1 MLSVSTQNYKKLL
14 LIARQS
20 LADVLEKTPSDFA
33 AYSKG
38 KAVKEE
44 AADVHVCIWRKGK
57 LRAHGT
63 SHYFPLEDG
72 IYMATVF
79 ALEVPVD
86 DTLILVGELEELTVE
101 ILIKTGET
109 LFNLSSDSDS
119 KDHLN
124 AFSQGISLKFNDAF
138 FDLLPT
144 TIITEK
150 LFSLDEQL
158 DYLLNLCAQERDILS
173 DKETQIFIT
182 DWLHISETKGFSD
195 EVTLF
200 RRRRSQK
207 RFPVSYKSISA
218 AAVACGNRLVNQQS
232 VRGIYTYE
240 YNALENRI
248 SNENFNIVRM
258 AGTAFSMS
266 MLADFINLNDSKR
279 HFENS
284 ADSAIRY
291 LFTLSSTTPFIKES
305 LYIAQEEYGRY
316 NFVGK
321 LGSTALALLGLQFG
335 TFYEKY
341 ADQRQKLTN
350 TILGMQNQ
358 DGSYNS
364 YVPTKVF
371 PVSPN
376 RKASANYFPGEAL
389 VAFCYALKNN
399 FDRNVARSVAKSF
412 HFYKKHFTDEPN
424 TAFVLWQASAWAI
437 FYRLMTESAEIKKI
451 ADECEFESSD
461 VAAFVYQQADW
472 ILQFQHN
479 SATTDIEDYIG
490 GFPNDTAPNSVSSC
504 YLEAVIRAAGLAFDR
519 GDEEKFG
526 KYKDA
531 STKGLEFLLRLQL
544 KEEEDFLFPEPKM
557 AIGGISSNLVSFK
570 LRNDRDQHAITA
582 FIAAL
587 ETPSI
592 FGDSEKDHK

>member
-1 MLSVSTQNYKKLL
+1 MLSVSTQNHKKLL
-14 LIARQS
+14 LIARQA
-20 LADVLEKTPSDFA
+20 LADVLEKTTSELA
-33 AYSKG
+33 AYPKG
-38 KAVKEE
+38 KAGKE
-44 AADVHVCIWRKGK
+44 ASASVHVFIRRKGK
-57 LRAHGT
+57 LRAQGT

-72 IYMATVF
+72 VYLATVY
-79 ALEVPVD
+79 ALEVPLD

-101 ILIKTGET
+101 ILVKTGET
-109 LFNLSSDSDS
+109 LFDLLPNPNS
-119 KDHLN
+119 KDHLS
-124 AFSQGISLKFNDAF
+124 AFSQGISLKFNDGF

-158 DYLLNLCAQERDILS
+158 DYLLNLCGQERDILG
-173 DKETQIFIT
+173 DNETQIFIT
-182 DWLHISETKGFSD
+182 DWLHISETKNSSD
-195 EVTLF
+195 EVALF
-200 RRRRSQK
+200 KRYRSQK
-207 RFPVSYKSISA
+207 HFPASYENILTA
-218 AAVACGNRLVNQQS
+218 AAACGNRLVNQQS
-232 VRGIYTYE
+232 VRGVYTYE
-240 YNALENRI
+240 YYALENRI
-248 SNENFNIVRM
+248 SNEDFNIVRM
-258 AGTAFSMS
+258 AGTAFSMA
-266 MLADFINLNDSKR
+266 MLSSLLNLPNSGR
-279 HFENS
+279 SFENS
-284 ADSAIRY
+284 ADAAMRY
-291 LFTLSSTTPFIKES
+291 LFTLGSSTPYIEES

-316 NFVGK
+316 SFVGK

-341 ADQRQKLTN
+341 ADQRRKLTN
-350 TILGMQNQ
+350 TILGMQNP

-364 YVPTKVF
+364 YVPTKVL

-389 VAFCYALKNN
+389 LAFCYALKNN
-399 FDRNVARSVAKSF
+399 FDKDVARSVAKSF

-437 FYRLMTESAEIKKI
+437 FYRLMTESAEIKEI
-451 ADECEFESSD
+451 ADEYKFDRSD
-461 VAAFVYQQADW
+461 VADFVYQQADW
-472 ILQFQHN
+472 ILRFQHD
-479 SATTDIEDYIG
+479 SATTQIEDYIG

-519 GDEEKFG
+519 SDDERFE

-531 STKGLEFLLRLQL
+531 SVKGLEFLLRLQL
-544 KEEEDFLFPEPKM
+544 KEEEGLLFPEPKM
-557 AIGGISSNLVSFK
+557 SIGGISSNLISFR

-592 FGDSEKDHK
+592 FGDLEKDRK

>member
-1 MLSVSTQNYKKLL
+1 MLSVSTQNQKKLL
-14 LIARQS
+14 LIARQA
-20 LADVLEKTPSDFA
+20 LADVLEKTPSELVAYPKERA
-33 AYSKG
+33 A
-38 KAVKEE
+38 KEDS
-44 AADVHVCIWRKGK
+44 ANVHVCIWRKGK

-63 SHYFPLEDG
+63 SHYSSLEDSV
-72 IYMATVF
+72 YMAAVY

-86 DTLILVGELEELTVE
+86 DTLILVGELEELTIE
-101 ILIKTGET
+101 IFIKIGET
-109 LFNLSSDSDS
+109 LFNLPSDTNS

-124 AFSQGISLKFNDAF
+124 AFSQGVSLKFNDGF

-150 LFSLDEQL
+150 LFSFDEQL
-158 DYLLNLCAQERDILS
+158 NYLLNLCEQERDILN
-173 DKETQIFIT
+173 DEKNQIFIT
-182 DWLHISETKGFSD
+182 DWLHFSETKNSSD
-195 EVTLF
+195 EITTF
-200 RRRRSQK
+200 KRRRSQK
-207 RFPVSYKSISA
+207 DVPVSYESTLN

-258 AGTAFSMS
+258 AGTAFSMT
-266 MLADFINLNDSKR
+266 MLADFVKTADPGR
-279 HFENS
+279 RFEKS
-284 ADSAIRY
+284 AASAIRY
-291 LFTLSSTTPFIKES
+291 LFTLSSTTPYIKES
-305 LYIAQEEYGRY
+305 LYIAQEEYGKY

-341 ADQRQKLTN
+341 ADQRRKLTN

-364 YVPTKVF
+364 YVPTLVL

-389 VAFCYALKNN
+389 LAFCYALKNN
-399 FDRNVARSVAKSF
+399 FDGDVARSVAKSF

-437 FYRLMTESAEIKKI
+437 FYRLMTESAEIKEI
-451 ADECEFESSD
+451 ADEYEVKSSE
-461 VAAFVYQQADW
+461 VADFVYQQADW
-472 ILQFQHN
+472 ILQFQHD
-479 SATTDIEDYIG
+479 SATTDIEEYIG

-519 GDEEKFG
+519 GDKQKFE
-526 KYKDA
+526 KYKVA
-531 STKGLEFLLRLQL
+531 SIKGLEFLMRLQL
-544 KEEEDFLFPEPKM
+544 KEEESFLFPEPKM
-557 AIGGISSNLVSFK
+557 AIGGISSNLVSFR

-592 FGDSEKDHK
+592 FGDL